1 MVRQD
6 PNLWKFDF
14 NSIRLKILKNV
25 NKANLKYGQDSQ
37 FFLLRIQLCELPSCA
52 QLNGSR
58 MPSHRVSSKIIQFQ
72 ANTEMKNHSRHNC
85 WCIYHHSVDKV
96 SDFQPNEASICNC
109 LAIGSVRSSS
119 PMDNND
125 IIIAVFQ

>member
-72 ANTEMKNHSRHNC
+72 ANTEMKNHSRHIC
-85 WCIYHHSVDKV
+85 WCTYYHSVDKV
-96 SDFQPNEASICNC
+96 SDFQANKS
-109 LAIGSVRSSS
+109 SVNIRLMVTGERTAA
-119 PMDNND
+119 PMND
-125 IIIAVFQ
+125 DRVEIPIF